1 MLLGSKTFGDS
12 SIERVNPLLSNGA
25 IRLTTARF
33 MTPTGRETQGRGLK
47 PDLAAVPM
55 RLKKLMHGEWR
66 HEVDMRGALKNTDP
80 VAPDN
85 TSAAVAASGVT
96 ASTVMSEAS
105 SVTTSSI
112 GRSGDEQLSQ
122 AADAGWP

>member
-1 MLLGSKTFGDS
+1 
-12 SIERVNPLLSNGA
+12 
-25 IRLTTARF
+25 
-33 MTPTGRETQGRGLK
+33 
-47 PDLAAVPM
+47 
-55 RLKKLMHGEWR
+55 MHGEWR

-80 VAPDN
+80 VAGDN
-85 TSAAVAASGVT
+85 RSAAVAASGVT

-122 AADAGWP
+122 AADVLRGLALITGHTGQ